1 MVRKLFMLMTVA
13 AALTACQTRTD
24 SGAAAPS
31 LPTKAFG
38 DFDAAAAKFKNRLL
52 LPEFETT
59 TNAVLAAADKAIAE
73 GNAELDAIGRLK
85 PSEVSLKNTVLA
97 LDDMFWKAA
106 LVSNR
111 LGLMKETSLDASLR
125 DAATEAIKKLQ
136 DWFVALDYREDVYAA
151 VKAYAD
157 TNPKL
162 EGEHAKLLEETLRS
176 YRRAGL
182 ALPKAERDEVE
193 RLRKLLE
200 QKCTD
205 FRSNITKAKAPVKF
219 TKAELEGVPESF
231 LAQDGIKTGADE
243 YTILVNVTPQYVVVM
258 ENAKSEATRRRLL
271 EVQYSLAKE
280 ENLPLMT
287 EILKLRKEIAGKLG
301 YNTWADYQ
309 IEPKMAKNGA
319 TALKFLQD
327 LKVGLQPKLDGE
339 LKEYQAIKARETG
352 NPAAKVQLWD
362 HRYFAN
368 QLRKEKFTIDTEA
381 LRVYFPYEKAL
392 SGMFR
397 VYETI
402 FSIKLE
408 EVAVPKASN
417 WSPDVQL
424 FVVTDKT
431 TGEPLGA
438 LYLDMFPRDGKYNHF
453 AQFGVVDGKRLP
465 DGAYQRPT
473 AALICNFP
481 PPQKDQ
487 PSLLSHDEVET
498 LFHEFGHAM
507 HTLLT
512 RAETVRFSGTAVP
525 SDFVE
530 APSQMLENWVY
541 DKSVLD
547 TFAADYRD
555 PSKKVP
561 GEILS
566 KMRAAKLATMGN
578 HYRRQLSFG
587 ILDLTI
593 HGESI
598 PSSPKELQDLSNR
611 ILSEVHL
618 PVPENSAFLAYFG
631 HLAGGYDAGY
641 YGYAWAD
648 AISADMATVF
658 ENSAKGFW
666 DEAAG
671 RRLRDDIYAPGGS
684 RDVSVSIEKFLGRT
698 RSQTPFL
705 KSIGIEH

>member
-1 MVRKLFMLMTVA
+1 MVRKICMLMTVA
-13 AALTACQTRTD
+13 AALTACHSPND
-24 SGAAAPS
+24 PVGASSNPA
-31 LPTKAFG
+31 KAFA
-38 DFDAAAAKFKNRLL
+38 DFDAVAAKFKNRLL

-59 TNAVLAAADKAIAE
+59 TNAVMVAADSAIAE
-73 GNAELDAIGRLK
+73 GNAALDAIGKLK
-85 PSEVSLKNTVLA
+85 PAEVTLKNTVLA
-97 LDDMFWKAA
+97 LDDMFWRAA
-106 LVSNR
+106 LTANR
-111 LGLMKETSLDASLR
+111 LGLTKETSLDVGFR
-125 DAATEAIKKLQ
+125 DTATEAIKKIQ
-136 DWFVALDYREDVYAA
+136 DWMVALDYREDVYAA
-151 VKAYAD
+151 VKAYAES
-157 TNPKL
+157 NPKL
-162 EGEHAKLLEETLRS
+162 EGEHKKLLEETLRT

-193 RLRKLLE
+193 RLRKLIE
-200 QKCTD
+200 QKSTD
-205 FRSNITKAKAPVKF
+205 FRSNITKAKAPLKF
-219 TKAELEGVPESF
+219 TKADLAGVPESF

-243 YTILVNVTPQYVVVM
+243 YTILANVTPQYSVVM

-271 EVQYSLAKE
+271 EVQYNLAKE

-287 EILKLRKEIAGKLG
+287 EILQLRKQVAQKLG
-301 YNTWADYQ
+301 YKTWADYQ
-309 IEPKMAKNGA
+309 IEPKMAKDGA

-339 LKEYQAIKARETG
+339 LKEFQQIKSRETG
-352 NPAAKVQLWD
+352 VANAAVNLWD
-362 HRYFAN
+362 IRYFSN

-397 VYETI
+397 VYETL

-408 EVAVPKASN
+408 EVVVPKAST

-424 FVVTDKT
+424 FVVTDKA

-453 AQFGVVDGKRLP
+453 AQFGIVDGKRLP
-465 DGAYQRPT
+465 DGSYQRPT

-481 PPQKDQ
+481 PPQKDK
-487 PSLLSHDEVET
+487 PSLLSHDDVET

-507 HTLLT
+507 HTILT

-561 GEILS
+561 GETLS

-578 HYRRQLSFG
+578 HYRRQISFG
-587 ILDLTI
+587 TLDLML
-593 HGESI
+593 HGENV
-598 PSSPKELQDLSNR
+598 PSSAKELQEMSNR
-611 ILSEVHL
+611 ILSEAHL

-658 ENSAKGFW
+658 EKSAKGFW

-684 RDVSVSIEKFLGRT
+684 RDVTVSIEKFLGRSS
-698 RSQTPFL
+698 SQKPFL
-705 KSIGIEH
+705 KSIGIDH